1 MVRRSTAPVKPAD
14 FKATLWK
21 AADKLRGSM
30 DAAEYKHIVLGL
42 VFLKYVSDAFTERRA
57 AIAAE
62 LADEGITGERAE
74 KLLEDRDEY
83 TGEGVFWVRPEARW
97 ETISGGAKSASGERT
112 VGELIDAA
120 MLAIESENPELRG
133 VLPHFFNRSSV
144 DERRLGELVDLI
156 GRIGFGGGGTGRA
169 RDILGEVY
177 EYFLGMFAAAEGRR
191 GGEYFTPKSV
201 VRLLVE
207 VLEPQQG
214 DRVYDP
220 CCGSGGMFVQ
230 AEKFIE
236 SHGGNPFKISVYGQ
250 EMAETTWRL
259 AKMNLAIHGIGA
271 DLGPK
276 WEDTFRQDLHRDR
289 LADVIMANPPFNI
302 SDWGADRLGMDSRW
316 QYGVPPT
323 GNANFAWLQHIAS
336 KLSPRGSAG
345 VVLANGSMSSKQ
357 SGEGDIRRNMV
368 TQDLVACMVALPPQL
383 FRHTQIPACLWFLTR
398 DKTPQGSKRLNDRR
412 GEVLFIDA
420 RELGVMTNRTLRE
433 LTDDEIKRIADTY
446 HRWRGTDKT
455 SLTKYADEP
464 GFCYSANLDEIK
476 QHDFVLT
483 PGRYVGASETEQNAE
498 PIEETVARL
507 TKDLL
512 ALLEQSAVAD
522 QHLRE
527 RIGKFDA

>member
-1 MVRRSTAPVKPAD
+1 MVRRSTAPAKPAD

-30 DAAEYKHIVLGL
+30 DSAEYKHIVLGL
-42 VFLKYVSDAFTERRA
+42 VFLKYVSDAFTERRE

-62 LADEGITGERAE
+62 LAEEGITGERAE
-74 KLLEDRDEY
+74 RLLEDRDEY
-83 TGEGVFWVRPEARW
+83 TGEGVFWVRPDARW
-97 ETISGGAKSASGERT
+97 ETISAGAKSAAGGRT

-156 GRIGFGGGGTGRA
+156 GRIGFGGGGSRRA

-250 EMAETTWRL
+250 EMAQTTWRL

-276 WEDTFRQDLHRDR
+276 WEDTFRQDLHPDR

-302 SDWGADRLGMDSRW
+302 SDWGGDRLGMDGRW
-316 QYGVPPT
+316 QFGVPPA

-368 TQDLVACMVALPPQL
+368 TADLVACMVALPPQL

-398 DKTPQGSKRLNDRR
+398 DKTQQGAKRLHDRR
-412 GEVLFIDA
+412 NQILFIDA

-433 LTDDEIKRIADTY
+433 LTDEEITRIGDTY

-455 SLTKYADEP
+455 SLKKYADEP
-464 GFCYSANLDEIK
+464 GFCYSATLDEIK
-476 QHDFVLT
+476 QNDFVLT
-483 PGRYVGASETEQNAE
+483 PSRYVREIDALVDGA
-498 PIEETVARL
+498 PINERVNKL
-507 TKDLL
+507 TKELL
-512 ALLEQSAVAD
+512 YLLD
-522 QHLRE
+522 QARSLDD
-527 RIGKFDA
+527 RIRLELGKVDV

>member
-1 MVRRSTAPVKPAD
+1 MARRSIAPAKPAD

-30 DAAEYKHIVLGL
+30 DSAEYKHIVLGL
-42 VFLKYVSDAFTERRA
+42 VFLKYVSDAFTERRRV
-57 AIAAE
+57 IADE
-62 LADEGITGERAE
+62 LAEEGITGERAE
-74 KLLEDRDEY
+74 RLLEDRDEY
-83 TGEGVFWVRPEARW
+83 TGEGVFWVRPDARW
-97 ETISGGAKSASGERT
+97 ETIATGAKSAAGERT

-156 GRIGFGGGGTGRA
+156 GRIGFGGGGSGRA

-276 WEDTFRQDLHRDR
+276 WEDTFRQDLHPDK
-289 LADVIMANPPFNI
+289 LADVVMANPPFNI
-302 SDWGADRLGMDSRW
+302 SDWGGDRLGMDTRW
-316 QYGVPPT
+316 QFGVPPAS
-323 GNANFAWLQHIAS
+323 NANFAWLQHIAS

-368 TQDLVACMVALPPQL
+368 TEDLVACMVALPPQL

-398 DKTPQGSKRLNDRR
+398 DKSPQGSKRLNDRR

-420 RELGVMTNRTLRE
+420 RKLGVMANRTLRE
-433 LTDDEIKRIADTY
+433 LTDEEIRRIGDTY

-455 SLTKYADEP
+455 AFAKYADEP
-464 GFCYSANLDEIK
+464 GFCYSAKLDEIK
-476 QHDFVLT
+476 KHDFVLT
-483 PGRYVGASETEQNAE
+483 PGRYVGAVESESDDE
-498 PIEETVARL
+498 PIAERVSRLTSQLLLLMDDAARHDQILRARL
-507 TKDLL
+507 D
-512 ALLEQSAVAD
+512 AVD
-522 QHLRE
+522 V
-527 RIGKFDA
+527 